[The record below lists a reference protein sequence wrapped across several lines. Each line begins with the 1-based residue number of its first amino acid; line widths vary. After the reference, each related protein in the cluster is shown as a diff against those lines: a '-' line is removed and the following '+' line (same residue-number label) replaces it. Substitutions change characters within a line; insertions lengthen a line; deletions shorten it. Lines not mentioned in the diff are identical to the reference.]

1 MRSARSGRVTGV
13 DGCRDGWAGVDC
25 DGGGIIGVRV
35 APSLG
40 ELLHGTAEDQ
50 VVGIDMPLGLL
61 ATGWRTADREVRAL
75 LGPRRSSI
83 FAIPPAPVWQAATYA
98 DANRLCRRL
107 TGNGFS
113 AQAWG
118 LRRKLLEA
126 AEYRLQCRHPLYE
139 VHPELSFGA
148 IAGAPLPHPKRT
160 AAGHALRRSLLAGAG
175 LAVPGAGLAVP
186 GADLA
191 VPGDGAVARAAADV
205 LDAAAVA
212 WTARRIAAG
221 QARVIPAPPQTDVTG
236 REIAIRC

>member
-1 MRSARSGRVTGV
+1 MRSARSSRVTGV

-25 DGGGIIGVRV
+25 DGDGIIGVRV

-40 ELLHGTAEDQ
+40 ELLHGIAEDQ

-175 LAVPGAGLAVP
+175 LAVP
-186 GADLA
+186 D
-191 VPGDGAVARAAADV
+191 DEAVARAAADV

-221 QARVIPAPPQTDVTG
+221 QARVIPDPPQTDVTG
-236 REIAIRC
+236 REIAIRY

>member
-1 MRSARSGRVTGV
+1 MRSARSSRVTGV

-25 DGGGIIGVRV
+25 DGDGIIGVRL

-61 ATGWRTADREVRAL
+61 ATGWRAADREVRAL

-160 AAGHALRRSLLAGAG
+160 AAGHALRRGLLAGPAWRSLTMRPPRG
-175 LAVPGAGLAVP
+175 PRPTYWTRRPSRGPPGGSRPARHTSSPTRRRPTLPAARSRSATSVRPGVSALAVVS
-186 GADLA
+186 
-191 VPGDGAVARAAADV
+191 
-205 LDAAAVA
+205 
-212 WTARRIAAG
+212 
-221 QARVIPAPPQTDVTG
+221 
-236 REIAIRC
+236 